1 MGVGEPAPAAT
12 SLREPIVRHT
22 PLPTVL
28 PTLLTVALATS
39 VLAFAPA
46 PAQRPGPLD
55 GVVSSLDASAC
66 DPTDPAHCL
75 FPFPSNF
82 HTVVDE
88 GTRTGLRVDFSL
100 LGMPRNNAFKPVDPA
115 EWNRQ
120 DGFSPGTPMLAL
132 VPDLDLA
139 RSWGVQGLPALQQP
153 QLYDVARYLAS
164 DAPIVLLD
172 TVTGARHPFFSEVD
186 MHRDAVD
193 GARVLQIRPTV
204 NLIEGR
210 RYIVALRGMLDSS
223 GASVTPAAAFVAQ
236 RDGDAD
242 ARFQRVFSELADAGV
257 DRGELYLAWD
267 FTVASA
273 MGIAGRALSIR
284 DEAFAELGD
293 TDLADRVVSGDAPV
307 WAVTGVEEN
316 PQADT
321 LRRVH
326 LTVDVANFLQGNVT
340 VARPDHPNDDTPQL
354 RAPVGGRFTY
364 AADDVL
370 FDHPLRD
377 VAEPTVSVPF
387 TCDIPAT
394 ATADAPAIVSYYG
407 HGLVGSRTQY
417 QGSAGAVLRSMNVQY
432 CSMEWVGLSTGDL
445 PAIAVTLADVGNFP
459 VQADRGVQGMLNQLV
474 MGRALLHADGPVT
487 DAAFADADGR
497 PLFDN
502 ESLVYDGNSQGG
514 IMGGALMALSPDLEY
529 GVLGATGMN
538 YTTLLQR
545 SVDWE
550 GLYGEPFYAAY
561 SDTLDRQANIA
572 LMGMLWDRFESNGYA
587 HHTTTDPYPNTPT
600 HQVLLHSA
608 WSDHQVTTVTAE
620 IQARTYGASVMTTA
634 LRDGRHYSVD
644 PFFQLSTLDPDKNGV
659 VQPFVGSALVFF
671 DSGNPNPP
679 LANVPSDVGGD
690 PHSHPRQD
698 TESGVQRLRFL
709 TTGEVT
715 DVHNGA
721 PYYTSRCAFQD
732 DAHPAC

>member
-1 MGVGEPAPAAT
+1 MGVGDPAPADM
-12 SLREPIVRHT
+12 SLREPIVRQT
-22 PLPTVL
+22 ALPTALPAVL
-28 PTLLTVALATS
+28 AVALAAS

-46 PAQRPGPLD
+46 PTAQPGPLD
-55 GVVSSLDASAC
+55 GVVSALDASAC
-66 DPTDPAHCL
+66 DLTDPAHCL

-82 HTVVDE
+82 HTVADE
-88 GTRTGLRVDFSL
+88 DSRTGLRVDFSL
-100 LGMPRNNAFKPVDPA
+100 LAMPRNNALKPVDPA

-120 DGFSPGTPMLAL
+120 DGFSPGTPMLTL
-132 VPDLDLA
+132 VPELDLA
-139 RSWGVQGLPALQQP
+139 RTWGVHELPALQQP
-153 QLYDVARYLAS
+153 QLYDVARYLAP

-172 TVTGARHPFFSEVD
+172 SVTGARHPFFSEVD

-210 RYIVALRGMLDSS
+210 RYVVGLRGMLDSS
-223 GASVTPAAAFVAQ
+223 GAAIAPASGFLAQ

-242 ARFQRVFSELADAGV
+242 ERFQQMFNELADAGV

-267 FTVASA
+267 FTVASM

-293 TDLADRVVSGDAPV
+293 TDLADRVVYGDAPV
-307 WAVTGVEEN
+307 WAVTAVEEA
-316 PQADT
+316 PQSDT

-326 LTVDVANFLQGNVT
+326 LTVDVPNFLQGNVT
-340 VARPDHPNDDTPQL
+340 VTRPDHADDDPAQL
-354 RAPVGGRFTY
+354 RGPVGGRFTY

-514 IMGGALMALSPDLEY
+514 IMGGALMALSPDLEH

-561 SDTLDRQANIA
+561 SDTFDRQANIA

-644 PFFQLSTLDPDKNGV
+644 PFFQL
-659 VQPFVGSALVFF
+659 
-671 DSGNPNPP
+671 
-679 LANVPSDVGGD
+679 
-690 PHSHPRQD
+690 
-698 TESGVQRLRFL
+698 
-709 TTGEVT
+709 
-715 DVHNGA
+715 
-721 PYYTSRCAFQD
+721 
-732 DAHPAC
+732 